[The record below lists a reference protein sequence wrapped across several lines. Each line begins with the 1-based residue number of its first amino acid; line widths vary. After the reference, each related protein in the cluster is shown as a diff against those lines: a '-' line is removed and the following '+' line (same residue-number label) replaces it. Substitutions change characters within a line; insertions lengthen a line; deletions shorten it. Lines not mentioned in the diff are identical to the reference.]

1 MPGNANAVGGV
12 LPRAEPP
19 GCAEDLS
26 RRMVEVKH
34 LVYDAL
40 PSGSQEGERKVKS
53 QNALHHQS
61 VERSDQK

>member
-40 PSGSQEGERKVKS
+40 PQVARKAKG
-53 QNALHHQS
+53 
-61 VERSDQK
+61 K